1 MYNQGDFLFLEELML
16 EKNHN
21 DNSKQ
26 FMQKVLMFIDTV
38 LVNASSSDQENVN
51 KVLVGGLLNVRDAIF
66 SEIVRDNQVAQFNQ
80 FVQQQEAKKN
90 QEEDPK
96 SLNQETESAN
106 DQPV

>member
-1 MYNQGDFLFLEELML
+1 ML

-80 FVQQQEAKKN
+80 FLQQQEAKKN

-96 SLNQETESAN
+96 SLSQETESVN
-106 DQPV
+106 DQPA

>member
-1 MYNQGDFLFLEELML
+1 ML

-38 LVNASSSDQENVN
+38 LVNASAADQDNVN

-80 FVQQQEAKKN
+80 FLQQQEEAKKN
-90 QEEDPK
+90 QEEKDLK
-96 SLNQETESAN
+96 DSSQETELDKDLQA
-106 DQPV
+106 

>member
-1 MYNQGDFLFLEELML
+1 ML

-80 FVQQQEAKKN
+80 FLQQKEAKKN

-96 SLNQETESAN
+96 SLSQETESVN
-106 DQPV
+106 DQSV

>member
-1 MYNQGDFLFLEELML
+1 ML

-21 DNSKQ
+21 ENSKQ

-66 SEIVRDNQVAQFNQ
+66 SEIVRDNQVSQFNQ
-80 FVQQQEAKKN
+80 FLQQEESKKN
-90 QEEDPK
+90 EAQKRD
-96 SLNQETESAN
+96 SLKDTNQEIVSEN
-106 DQPV
+106 DPQV

>member
-1 MYNQGDFLFLEELML
+1 ML

-38 LVNASSSDQENVN
+38 LVNASAADQDSVN
-51 KVLVGGLLNVRDAIF
+51 KVLVSGLLNVRDAIF

-80 FVQQQEAKKN
+80 FLQQQEEAKKN
-90 QEEDPK
+90 QEEKDLK
-96 SLNQETESAN
+96 DSSQETELDKDLQA
-106 DQPV
+106 

>member
-1 MYNQGDFLFLEELML
+1 ML

-21 DNSKQ
+21 ENSKQ

-80 FVQQQEAKKN
+80 FLQQEEAKKN
-90 QEEDPK
+90 EAQKRD
-96 SLNQETESAN
+96 SLKDTNQEMVSEN
-106 DQPV
+106 DPQV

>member
-1 MYNQGDFLFLEELML
+1 ML
-16 EKNHN
+16 EKKHN
-21 DNSKQ
+21 EYSKQ

-38 LVNASSSDQENVN
+38 LVNASSADQENVN

-80 FVQQQEAKKN
+80 FLQQEEAKKN
-90 QEEDPK
+90 QEADPK
-96 SLNQETESAN
+96 ILNQETESDK

>member
-1 MYNQGDFLFLEELML
+1 ML

-38 LVNASSSDQENVN
+38 LVNASAADQDNVN

-80 FVQQQEAKKN
+80 FLQQQEEAKKN
-90 QEEDPK
+90 QEEKDLK
-96 SLNQETESAN
+96 DSSQETELDKDPQA
-106 DQPV
+106 

>member
-1 MYNQGDFLFLEELML
+1 ML

-21 DNSKQ
+21 ENSKQ

-38 LVNASSSDQENVN
+38 LVNASSADQENVN

-80 FVQQQEAKKN
+80 FLQQEEAKKN
-90 QEEDPK
+90 QEGDQK
-96 SLNQETESAN
+96 SLSQETESVK

>member
-1 MYNQGDFLFLEELML
+1 ML

-21 DNSKQ
+21 ENSKQ

-38 LVNASSSDQENVN
+38 LVNASSADQENVN

-66 SEIVRDNQVAQFNQ
+66 SEIVRDNQIAQFNQ
-80 FVQQQEAKKN
+80 FLQQKETKKN
-90 QEEDPK
+90 QEDDKK
-96 SLNQETESAN
+96 SLSQETESVK

>member
-1 MYNQGDFLFLEELML
+1 ML

-21 DNSKQ
+21 ENSKQ

-38 LVNASSSDQENVN
+38 LVNASSADQENVN

-80 FVQQQEAKKN
+80 FLQQEESKKN
-90 QEEDPK
+90 QGDDQK
-96 SLNQETESAN
+96 SLSQETKSVKG
-106 DQPV
+106 QPE

>member
-1 MYNQGDFLFLEELML
+1 ML

-21 DNSKQ
+21 ENSKQ

-80 FVQQQEAKKN
+80 FLQQEEAKKN
-90 QEEDPK
+90 QEADLK
-96 SLNQETESAN
+96 NLSQETESDK
-106 DQPV
+106 DQQV

>member
-1 MYNQGDFLFLEELML
+1 ML

-21 DNSKQ
+21 ENSKQ

-80 FVQQQEAKKN
+80 FLQQEEAKKN
-90 QEEDPK
+90 EAQKRD
-96 SLNQETESAN
+96 SLKDTNQEIVSEN
-106 DQPV
+106 DPQV

>member
-1 MYNQGDFLFLEELML
+1 ML

-38 LVNASSSDQENVN
+38 LVNASSSEKQDSN

-66 SEIVRDNQVAQFNQ
+66 SEVVRDNQVVQFNQ
-80 FVQQQEAKKN
+80 FLQQKEAKKK
-90 QEEDPK
+90 QKEDLK
-96 SLNQETESAN
+96 SLNQETESVK
-106 DQPV
+106 DQSV

>member
-1 MYNQGDFLFLEELML
+1 ML

-38 LVNASSSDQENVN
+38 LVNASAADQDSVN
-51 KVLVGGLLNVRDAIF
+51 KVLVNGLLNVRDAIF

-80 FVQQQEAKKN
+80 FLQQQEEAKKN
-90 QEEDPK
+90 QEEKDLK
-96 SLNQETESAN
+96 DSSQETELDKDLQA
-106 DQPV
+106 

>member
-1 MYNQGDFLFLEELML
+1 ML
-16 EKNHN
+16 EKSHN
-21 DNSKQ
+21 ENSKQ

-80 FVQQQEAKKN
+80 FLQQEEAKKN
-90 QEEDPK
+90 QEDDQK
-96 SLNQETESAN
+96 SLSQETESVKDHSA
-106 DQPV
+106 